1 MVSMDTSTAMKSYQS
16 GEKIKSELIIVSQ
29 LTLALT
35 GFPETQRSGGKKML
49 LLLAEQV
56 RSEAVF
62 AAQSTGQKDFTKAV
76 NAVNEAISLLE
87 SDQPEKAVEKFAV
100 AISATTTPAQESWQV
115 LSDHG
120 LL

>member
-1 MVSMDTSTAMKSYQS
+1 MDLSTAMKSYQF
-16 GEKIKSELIIVSQ
+16 GERIKSELIIASQ
-29 LTLALT
+29 LSLALT
-35 GFPETQRSGGKKML
+35 GFPETQKSGGKKML

-56 RSEAVF
+56 RSEAIF
-62 AAQSTGQKDFTKAV
+62 AAQSTGQNEFTKAV
-76 NAVNEAISLLE
+76 NAINDAISLLE
-87 SDQPEKAVEKFAV
+87 SDQPERAVEKLAA